1 MNPCIFGIQTNK
13 EFQQLKFRNAFI
25 AKLDGACCRNSNDF
39 FSEIKL
45 QFELPDYFGKNL
57 DALYDCMLDLE
68 WITQEQ
74 IILYIENADQLF
86 ADEVNDPD
94 LIDDL
99 VTTLDEICQSWLLME
114 NEEFT
119 PKNLKIYLQPISQ
132 FREVLERN
140 DIVYKILHV

>member
-1 MNPCIFGIQTNK
+1 M
-13 EFQQLKFRNAFI
+13 
-25 AKLDGACCRNSNDF
+25 DGACCRNSADF
-39 FSEIKL
+39 FSELKL
-45 QFELPDYFGKNL
+45 QFELPDYFGNNL

-68 WITQEQ
+68 WIAQEQ
-74 IILYIENADQLF
+74 VILYMENADQLL

-119 PKNLKIYLQPISQ
+119 PKNFKVIFQPISE
-132 FREVLERN
+132 FKEVLDRN
-140 DIVYKILHV
+140 EIVYKLL